1 MKKSDKDGDVERAAK
16 SLARRMVAKNRKA
29 DDDAGTKYKI
39 TPKGALW
46 LRLIEMYGDAD
57 WDRLEEFQKKLV
69 RDLSLILSDGA
80 SDRMLGDDV
89 NQLMAF
95 VQNMMCM
102 AEDMY
107 DELGRNGIKF
117 DIGKYGVSMYDADDA
132 DDSDGGLNE
141 EDEK

>member
-1 MKKSDKDGDVERAAK
+1 MKKSDKDGDVERAAE

-29 DDDAGTKYKI
+29 DDDVGTKYKI

-69 RDLSLILSDGA
+69 QDLSLILSDGA

-107 DELGRNGIKF
+107 DELGRNGIEF
-117 DIGKYGVSMYDADDA
+117 DIGKYGVSLYDADDP
-132 DDSDGGLNE
+132 DGGLNE